1 MAKIKTVSYEE
12 LRNRY
17 FTKKVEEHKK
27 RLSDL
32 QESYKG
38 FFKEEKIA
46 EEGRTIQFYEDA
58 LNAIDMYWHKIEYD
72 EEGKLVNFPSEG
84 ECALFCRKDGG
95 IFLDEVCADDIEDG
109 VWPVYLDGGIAI
121 DDLVAWM
128 PIPKPY
134 KETE

>member
-38 FFKEEKIA
+38 FFKEEKIS
-46 EEGRTIQFYEDA
+46 EEGRTVQFYEDA

-72 EEGKLVNFPSEG
+72 EEGMLVGFPEDG
-84 ECALFCRKDGG
+84 ECALFCSKHGV
-95 IFLDEVCADDIEDG
+95 IFLDEVCVGIESG
-109 VWPVYLDGGIAI
+109 EYTVYLDSGFDI
-121 DDLVAWM
+121 DDLAAYM
-128 PIPKPY
+128 HLPKPY
-134 KETE
+134 KENE